1 MERYFVVKKSSALRV
16 SSETKT
22 SDSKTTTK
30 TKRYQPYADARREHA
45 SGSSSSSRTP
55 IFTETTTRTQSYA
68 RTREVSSLSPPP
80 TRHDDD
86 DNHDYDNNN
95 DDHND
100 HDIDNANVNADVTD
114 LKNLSTKDL
123 THLVLS
129 TLSHRSNPITHS
141 DIYERTEHIVSAA
154 SGHQR
159 GDGRVNGGHK
169 AWFDHRSSKL
179 NEQRNAEAMRTASSS
194 ASTSLTTSTSTTST
208 TSTSSTSATTI
219 SSNNTNGKASGNSK
233 ASVLKGVR
241 VYINGYLRNTTD
253 IEMKRIVIGAGGS
266 ILLTPSG
273 ATHILTSQQLSGS
286 KTHKILTAKNSK
298 RSGHVQVHV
307 VRPEWV
313 MDSIA
318 AGRKVREVDYAVV
331 RDGSMRRIEDM
342 FGGKM

>member
-1 MERYFVVKKSSALRV
+1 MRMLVANMPQAPQV
-16 SSETKT
+16 
-22 SDSKTTTK
+22 
-30 TKRYQPYADARREHA
+30 QNQ
-45 SGSSSSSRTP
+45 SG
-55 IFTETTTRTQSYA
+55 
-68 RTREVSSLSPPP
+68 TREVSSLSPTP

-86 DNHDYDNNN
+86 YDNNN
-95 DDHND
+95 DHND
-100 HDIDNANVNADVTD
+100 HDIDNTNTNTNTNVTD
-114 LKNLSTKDL
+114 LKKNLSTKDL

-194 ASTSLTTSTSTTST
+194 TSNTIHSDSKNSRNTS
-208 TSTSSTSATTI
+208 
-219 SSNNTNGKASGNSK
+219 NTNAHAKTNANANGNSK
-233 ASVLKGVR
+233 ASVLQGVR

-286 KTHKILTAKNSK
+286 KTHRVLTGKK
-298 RSGHVQVHV
+298 RCHVHV

-313 MDSIA
+313 MDSIE
-318 AGRKVREVDYAVV
+318 AGRKVKEVDYAVIRDV
-331 RDGSMRRIEDM
+331 RTQRIEDM
-342 FGGKM
+342 FGKT